1 MKNAGFL
8 NYTKGILVGR
18 ALFLR
23 EEYDINLEEAL
34 KQGLNGLNIP
44 VIFDMDI
51 GHVSPQ
57 MPIIN
62 GGKIEV
68 VSSGGKGTLKSYL
81 D

>member
-1 MKNAGFL
+1 
-8 NYTKGILVGR
+8 
-18 ALFLR
+18 
-23 EEYDINLEEAL
+23 
-34 KQGLNGLNIP
+34 
-44 VIFDMDI
+44 MDI

-68 VSSGGKGTLKSYL
+68 KSENGKGTLRSYL